1 MHDNYAS
8 KRCSSFS
15 SSSHAPASRRR
26 SLLAVLVLAA
36 AATACGASETES
48 AGTSPAPATPA
59 PQRPSDPAATPPAPP
74 PAPPLDGTPVAD
86 EINESF
92 GIFVATSGSAS
103 GDGSR
108 KAPLATIKDGL
119 TRAKAA
125 GKRIYVC
132 EGTYAEAITIEKGIG
147 MVGGFDC
154 STDPMSWK
162 KTSKSSRVDA
172 PSSPAIT
179 ATDID
184 VATRF
189 EGFDVYAPDGTAAS
203 PSSIGLLAKHAP
215 SLTIAA
221 CKITSGRGADGA
233 AGSEGVQLS
242 SGPSLNGSTGLGEAT
257 TVLGQFSPRSG
268 AVGGAG
274 QCLGAA
280 GFDGGNG
287 GAGGSGGVF
296 YCREANYP
304 TTIYPSWTNLV
315 TVPTPGVVAGGG
327 AAGAAG
333 KDGVSAGA
341 GTLTADGFTAGD
353 GVGGTNGA
361 PGAGGD
367 GGGGGTTM
375 GTLVCTDAKVG
386 TYAFGA
392 TGSGGGA
399 GGCPG
404 LAGSAGKG
412 GGASIAALVSNSDGL
427 VFASTNLNAGVGG
440 AGGRGAL
447 GSMPTAGGQP
457 GTKIG
462 GSGAAQPGGAGGRAG
477 VSGSGAGGPSYGI
490 AFKDA
495 APKLTDGSVA
505 KAGKG
510 GPGVAAESVTDP
522 LGNTKT
528 RAASADGAT
537 QDMHDF

>member
-1 MHDNYAS
+1 MHDNHAS
-8 KRCSSFS
+8 NRSAFSS
-15 SSSHAPASRRR
+15 SSSHAPASRRPR
-26 SLLAVLVLAA
+26 VLLAVLVLAA
-36 AATACGASETES
+36 AATACGASETET
-48 AGTSPAPATPA
+48 GSPPPPATPA
-59 PQRPSDPAATPPAPP
+59 PGRPNDPAATPPAPP

-108 KAPLATIKDGL
+108 KAPLSTIKDGL
-119 TRAKAA
+119 ARAKAA
-125 GKRIYVC
+125 GKRLYVC
-132 EGTYAEAITIEKGIG
+132 EGTYAETIKIEKGIG

-154 STDPMSWK
+154 STDPMLWK
-162 KTSKSSRVDA
+162 KTPKSSRVDA

-221 CKITSGRGADGA
+221 CKITSGRGADGPS
-233 AGSEGVQLS
+233 GSEGLQLS

-257 TVLGQFSPRSG
+257 TALGQFSPRSG

-274 QCLGAA
+274 QCLGVV

-287 GAGGSGGVF
+287 GTGGSGGVF
-296 YCREANYP
+296 YCHEANYP
-304 TTIYPSWTNLV
+304 TTIYPYWTNLM

-375 GTLVCTDAKVG
+375 GTLRSARRARAAARVDVPASRARQARAEARASRRSSRT
-386 TYAFGA
+386 A
-392 TGSGGGA
+392 TGWCSR
-399 GGCPG
+399 PR
-404 LAGSAGKG
+404 
-412 GGASIAALVSNSDGL
+412 
-427 VFASTNLNAGVGG
+427 T
-440 AGGRGAL
+440 
-447 GSMPTAGGQP
+447 
-457 GTKIG
+457 
-462 GSGAAQPGGAGGRAG
+462 
-477 VSGSGAGGPSYGI
+477 
-490 AFKDA
+490 
-495 APKLTDGSVA
+495 
-505 KAGKG
+505 
-510 GPGVAAESVTDP
+510 
-522 LGNTKT
+522 
-528 RAASADGAT
+528 
-537 QDMHDF
+537 